1 MWQVHG
7 HEPVVRF
14 LQQSMADGRLS
25 QAYLLVG
32 PPNIGKTTLALQL
45 AAAVNCAHDD
55 PPCGVCVSCAKVA
68 RGIHPDVRLIEPE
81 ENALKLA
88 QVRELQREAALSPYE
103 GAWRVFILT
112 DFAKA
117 TPEAAN
123 ALLKTLEEPPPQV
136 ILILTATDVAALLP
150 TVVSRCRVLHLRPLS
165 TDKVVAI
172 LRQEKLAPDEAELI
186 ARLSQGRIG
195 WALELAQQRGQLA
208 ERGNR
213 LNALRNVARQGIV
226 PRMDFAQEAAKDA
239 TAAREL
245 LDLWLLWW
253 RDLLLVQMGCPEL
266 VVNLDQMAALQRDA
280 PAYEATDV
288 RRFIRLIQRIRS
300 DLDKNANVRLA
311 VEALV
316 LETPHPSA
324 AVRAE
329 AGDAPAETSISPF

>member
-1 MWQVHG
+1 MWQIHG
-7 HEPVVRF
+7 HEPVVRY
-14 LQQSMADGRLS
+14 LQQSIACGRLS

-45 AAAVNCAHDD
+45 AAAVNCSQPE
-55 PPCGVCVSCAKVA
+55 PPCGDCLSCVKVA

-81 ENALKLA
+81 ENALKIA

-103 GAWRVFILT
+103 GVWRVFILA

-123 ALLKTLEEPPPQV
+123 ALLKTMEEPPPQV
-136 ILILTATDVAALLP
+136 ILILTATDVVALLP
-150 TVVSRCRVLHLRPLS
+150 TVVSRCRVLYLRPLPI
-165 TDKVVAI
+165 DKVAAI

-195 WALELAQQRGQLA
+195 WALQHVQKKGQLA
-208 ERGNR
+208 ERSIR

-239 TAAREL
+239 TTAREL

-266 VVNLDQMAALQRDA
+266 VVNLDQIAALQRDA
-280 PAYEATDV
+280 SAHAVPDV
-288 RRFIRLIQRIRS
+288 QRFIRLIQRIRS
-300 DLDKNANVRLA
+300 DLDRNANVRLA

-316 LETPHPSA
+316 LETPCPSIA
-324 AVRAE
+324 AQADTGDMSVE
-329 AGDAPAETSISPF
+329 ASTSSL

>member
-14 LQQSMADGRLS
+14 LQQSMAGGRLS

-32 PPNIGKTTLALQL
+32 PSNIGKTTLALQL
-45 AAAVNCAHDD
+45 AAAVNCSQDD
-55 PPCGVCVSCAKVA
+55 PPCGGCISCAKVA

-81 ENALKLA
+81 ENSLKIA

-103 GAWRVFILT
+103 GVWRVFVLA

-117 TPEAAN
+117 TLEAAN

-150 TVVSRCRVLHLRPLS
+150 TVVSRCRVLYLRPLPI
-165 TDKVVAI
+165 DKVASI
-172 LRQEKLAPDEAELI
+172 LRREKLAPDEADLI

-195 WALELAQQRGQLA
+195 WALELAQKKGQLA

-213 LNALRNVARQGIV
+213 LTALRNVARQGIV
-226 PRMDFAQEAAKDA
+226 PRMDFAQGAAKDA
-239 TAAREL
+239 AAAREL

-280 PAYEATDV
+280 PAYQVSDV
-288 RRFIRLIQRIRS
+288 QRFIRLIQRIRS

-316 LETPHPSA
+316 LETPRPSVA
-324 AVRAE
+324 AGAE
-329 AGDAPAETSISPF
+329 ARDVPVETSISPF